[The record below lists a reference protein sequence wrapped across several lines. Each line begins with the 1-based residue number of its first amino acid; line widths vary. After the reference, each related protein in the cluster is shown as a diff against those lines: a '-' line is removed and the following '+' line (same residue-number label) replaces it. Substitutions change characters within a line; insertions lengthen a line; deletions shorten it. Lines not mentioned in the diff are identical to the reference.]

1 MRTLLGKTLE
11 ELKEIALELSLPA
24 FTAKQIAD
32 WLYKKRVTSI
42 DKMTNLSKSARE
54 RLSKEFV
61 IGIDQTLQVVTSQDG
76 TKKYLFK
83 PQSTAEQQST
93 AGQQSTAKRQ
103 STAGQQ
109 STAKQQSTAERQ
121 SAAEQQSTAGPQGC
135 ASGSIESVIIPD
147 NERKTICV
155 SSQVGCKMACTFC
168 MTGRQGFHGNLSVAS
183 ILSQF
188 IAVEESQELTNA
200 VFMGMGEP
208 LDNLE
213 NVMRAIEVLTADWGF
228 AWSPKRITLST
239 IGVTTQL
246 GGRGIV
252 WRGVEYKNVNPL
264 KFFLD
269 NCKVHLAVSLHN
281 PFFEER
287 LALMPAEKSFPLE
300 KTLKLIRE
308 YDFTGQ
314 RRVSF
319 EYTMF
324 NKVNDSKRHADRL
337 AQLLRGLECRVN
349 LIRFHSIP
357 DSPLESSPMQV
368 IEHFRERLQASGI
381 TATIRASRGEDI
393 LAACGMLSGK
403 GNNL

>member
-83 PQSTAEQQST
+83 PQSTAE
-93 AGQQSTAKRQ
+93 RQ

-109 STAKQQSTAERQ
+109 STAGRQSTAEQ
-121 SAAEQQSTAGPQGC
+121 PGC

-252 WRGVEYKNVNPL
+252 WKGVEYKNVNPL
-264 KFFLD
+264 KFFLN

>member
-76 TKKYLFK
+76 TRKYLFK
-83 PQSTAEQQST
+83 PQSAAEQQST

-103 STAGQQ
+103 STAG
-109 STAKQQSTAERQ
+109 RQ
-121 SAAEQQSTAGPQGC
+121 SAAERQSTAEQQGC

-183 ILSQF
+183 ILSQL

-281 PFFEER
+281 PFYEER
-287 LALMPAEKSFPLE
+287 LALMPAERTFPLE
-300 KTLKLIRE
+300 KSLKLIKE

>member
-1 MRTLLGKTLE
+1 MRTLLGKTLD

-76 TKKYLFK
+76 TRKYLFK
-83 PQSTAEQQST
+83 P
-93 AGQQSTAKRQ
+93 
-103 STAGQQ
+103 
-109 STAKQQSTAERQ
+109 Q
-121 SAAEQQSTAGPQGC
+121 SAAEQQSTAGPQSTAERQSTAGRQSAAERQSTAEQPGC

-168 MTGRQGFHGNLSVAS
+168 MTGRQGFHGNLTVAS

-252 WRGVEYKNVNPL
+252 WKGVEYKNVNPL

>member
-61 IGIDQTLQVVTSQDG
+61 IGIDQTMQVVTSQDG
-76 TKKYLFK
+76 TRKYLFK
-83 PQSTAEQQST
+83 PQSTAEQ
-93 AGQQSTAKRQ
+93 Q

-121 SAAEQQSTAGPQGC
+121 SAAEQQSTAEQPGC

-168 MTGRQGFHGNLSVAS
+168 MTGRQGFHGNLTVAS

-252 WRGVEYKNVNPL
+252 WKGVEYKNVNPL

-281 PFFEER
+281 PFYEER
-287 LALMPAEKSFPLE
+287 LALMPAERTFPLE
-300 KTLKLIRE
+300 KSLKLIKE

>member
-76 TKKYLFK
+76 TRKYLFK
-83 PQSTAEQQST
+83 PQSAAEQ
-93 AGQQSTAKRQ
+93 Q

-121 SAAEQQSTAGPQGC
+121 SAAERQSTAEQPGC

-147 NERKTICV
+147 NERRTICV

-168 MTGRQGFHGNLSVAS
+168 LTGRQGFHGNLSVAS

-252 WRGVEYKNVNPL
+252 WKGVEYKNVNPL

-281 PFFEER
+281 PFYEER
-287 LALMPAEKSFPLE
+287 LALMPAERTFPLE
-300 KTLKLIRE
+300 KSLKLIKE

>member
-76 TKKYLFK
+76 TRKYLFK
-83 PQSTAEQQST
+83 PQSAAEQQST
-93 AGQQSTAKRQ
+93 AERQ

-109 STAKQQSTAERQ
+109 STAGRQ
-121 SAAEQQSTAGPQGC
+121 SAAEQQSTAEQPGC

-155 SSQVGCKMACTFC
+155 SSQVGCKMACSFC

-252 WRGVEYKNVNPL
+252 WKGVEYKNVNPL

-281 PFFEER
+281 PFYEER
-287 LALMPAEKSFPLE
+287 LALMPAERTFPLE
-300 KTLKLIRE
+300 KSLKLIKE

>member
-83 PQSTAEQQST
+83 PLCT
-93 AGQQSTAKRQ
+93 AGP
-103 STAGQQ
+103 
-109 STAKQQSTAERQ
+109 QSTAERQ
-121 SAAEQQSTAGPQGC
+121 STAGRQSAAERQSTAEQPGC

-252 WRGVEYKNVNPL
+252 WKGVEYKNVNPL

-300 KTLKLIRE
+300 KTLKLIKE

>member
-1 MRTLLGKTLE
+1 MRTLLGKNLE

-93 AGQQSTAKRQ
+93 AGQQSTAKQQ
-103 STAGQQ
+103 STAG
-109 STAKQQSTAERQ
+109 RQ
-121 SAAEQQSTAGPQGC
+121 SAAERQSTAEQPGC

>member
-1 MRTLLGKTLE
+1 MRTLLGKTLD

-76 TKKYLFK
+76 TRKYLFK
-83 PQSTAEQQST
+83 PQSAAEQ
-93 AGQQSTAKRQ
+93 Q

-121 SAAEQQSTAGPQGC
+121 SATEQQSTAGPQGC

-168 MTGRQGFHGNLSVAS
+168 MTGRQGFHGNLTVAS

-252 WRGVEYKNVNPL
+252 WKGVEYKNVNPL

-281 PFFEER
+281 PFYEER
-287 LALMPAEKSFPLE
+287 LALMPAERTFPLE
-300 KTLKLIRE
+300 KSLKLIKE

>member
-54 RLSKEFV
+54 RLAKEFV
-61 IGIDQTLQVVTSQDG
+61 IGIDKTLQVVTSQDG

-83 PQSTAEQQST
+83 PQSTAEQ
-93 AGQQSTAKRQ
+93 Q

-252 WRGVEYKNVNPL
+252 WKGVEYKNVNPL

-281 PFFEER
+281 PFYEER
-287 LALMPAEKSFPLE
+287 LALMPAERTFPLE
-300 KTLKLIRE
+300 KSLKLIKE

>member
-42 DKMTNLSKSARE
+42 DNMTNLSKSARE

-83 PQSTAEQQST
+83 PLCT
-93 AGQQSTAKRQ
+93 AGPQPAIGDQR
-103 STAGQQ
+103 TAGP
-109 STAKQQSTAERQ
+109 QSTAERQ
-121 SAAEQQSTAGPQGC
+121 STTGQQSTAEQQGC

-168 MTGRQGFHGNLSVAS
+168 MTGRQGFHGNLTVAS

-252 WRGVEYKNVNPL
+252 WKGVEYKNVNPL

-281 PFFEER
+281 PFYEER
-287 LALMPAEKSFPLE
+287 LALMPAERTFPLE
-300 KTLKLIRE
+300 KSLKLIKE

>member
-76 TKKYLFK
+76 TRKYLFK
-83 PQSTAEQQST
+83 PQSAVEQ
-93 AGQQSTAKRQ
+93 Q

-168 MTGRQGFHGNLSVAS
+168 MTGRQGFHGNLTLAS

-252 WRGVEYKNVNPL
+252 WKGVEYKNVNPL

-287 LALMPAEKSFPLE
+287 LALMPAERTFPLE
-300 KTLKLIRE
+300 KSLKLIKE

>member
-93 AGQQSTAKRQ
+93 AGQQSTAK
-103 STAGQQ
+103 
-109 STAKQQSTAERQ
+109 QQSTAERQ
-121 SAAEQQSTAGPQGC
+121 SAAEQQSTAEQPGC

-168 MTGRQGFHGNLSVAS
+168 MTGRQGFHGNLTVAS

-252 WRGVEYKNVNPL
+252 WKGVEYKNVNPL

-287 LALMPAEKSFPLE
+287 LALMPAERTFPLE
-300 KTLKLIRE
+300 KSLKLIKE

>member
-83 PQSTAEQQST
+83 PLCTAGPQST
-93 AGQQSTAKRQ
+93 AG
-103 STAGQQ
+103 
-109 STAKQQSTAERQ
+109 RQ
-121 SAAEQQSTAGPQGC
+121 SAAEQQSIAEQPGR

-239 IGVTTQL
+239 IGVTRQL

-252 WRGVEYKNVNPL
+252 WKGVEYKNVNPL

>member
-76 TKKYLFK
+76 TRKYLFK
-83 PQSTAEQQST
+83 PQSAAE
-93 AGQQSTAKRQ
+93 RQ

-109 STAKQQSTAERQ
+109 STAGRQ
-121 SAAEQQSTAGPQGC
+121 SAAEQQSTAEQPGC

-252 WRGVEYKNVNPL
+252 WKGVEYKNVNPL

-281 PFFEER
+281 PFYEER
-287 LALMPAEKSFPLE
+287 LALMPAERTFPLE
-300 KTLKLIRE
+300 KSLKLIKE

>member
-1 MRTLLGKTLE
+1 MRTLLGKTLD

-76 TKKYLFK
+76 TRKYLFK
-83 PQSTAEQQST
+83 PQSAAEQ
-93 AGQQSTAKRQ
+93 Q

-109 STAKQQSTAERQ
+109 STAKQQSTAGRQ
-121 SAAEQQSTAGPQGC
+121 SAAEQQSTAEQPGC

-168 MTGRQGFHGNLSVAS
+168 MTGRQGFHGNLTVAS

>member
-83 PQSTAEQQST
+83 PLCTAGPQSTAE
-93 AGQQSTAKRQ
+93 RQ

-109 STAKQQSTAERQ
+109 STAGRQ
-121 SAAEQQSTAGPQGC
+121 SAAEQQSTAEQPGC

-252 WRGVEYKNVNPL
+252 WKGVEYKNVNPL

-300 KTLKLIRE
+300 KTLKLIKE

>member
-83 PQSTAEQQST
+83 PLCTAGRQSTAEQQST
-93 AGQQSTAKRQ
+93 T
-103 STAGQQ
+103 
-109 STAKQQSTAERQ
+109 ERQ
-121 SAAEQQSTAGPQGC
+121 SAAEQQSTAEQPGC

-252 WRGVEYKNVNPL
+252 WKGVEYKNVNPL

-403 GNNL
+403 GNNS

>member
-76 TKKYLFK
+76 TRKYLFK
-83 PQSTAEQQST
+83 P
-93 AGQQSTAKRQ
+93 
-103 STAGQQ
+103 
-109 STAKQQSTAERQ
+109 Q
-121 SAAEQQSTAGPQGC
+121 SAAEQQSTAGPQSTAERQSTAGRQSAAAQQSTAEQPGC

-168 MTGRQGFHGNLSVAS
+168 MTGRLGFHGNLSVAS

-252 WRGVEYKNVNPL
+252 WKGVEYKNVNPL

-281 PFFEER
+281 PFYEER
-287 LALMPAEKSFPLE
+287 LALMPAERTFPLE
-300 KTLKLIRE
+300 KSLKLIKE

>member
-76 TKKYLFK
+76 TRKYLFK
-83 PQSTAEQQST
+83 PQSAAEQQST
-93 AGQQSTAKRQ
+93 AGQQSTAERQ
-103 STAGQQ
+103 STAG
-109 STAKQQSTAERQ
+109 RQ
-121 SAAEQQSTAGPQGC
+121 SAAERQSTAGPQGC

-281 PFFEER
+281 PFYEER
-287 LALMPAEKSFPLE
+287 LALMPAERTFPLE
-300 KTLKLIRE
+300 KSLKLIKE

>member
-83 PQSTAEQQST
+83 PQSAAEQ
-93 AGQQSTAKRQ
+93 Q

-109 STAKQQSTAERQ
+109 STAKQQSTAGRQ
-121 SAAEQQSTAGPQGC
+121 SAAEQQSTAEQPGC

-252 WRGVEYKNVNPL
+252 WKGVEYKNVNPL

-281 PFFEER
+281 PFYEER
-287 LALMPAEKSFPLE
+287 FALMPAERTFPLE
-300 KTLKLIRE
+300 KSLKLIKE

>member
-76 TKKYLFK
+76 TRKYLFK
-83 PQSTAEQQST
+83 PQSAAEQQST
-93 AGQQSTAKRQ
+93 AGQQSTAERQ
-103 STAGQQ
+103 STAG
-109 STAKQQSTAERQ
+109 RQ
-121 SAAEQQSTAGPQGC
+121 SAAERQSTAEQQGC

-252 WRGVEYKNVNPL
+252 WKGVEYKNVNPL

>member
-83 PQSTAEQQST
+83 PQSAAEQ
-93 AGQQSTAKRQ
+93 Q

-109 STAKQQSTAERQ
+109 STAKQQSTAGRQ
-121 SAAEQQSTAGPQGC
+121 SAAEQQSIAEQPGR

-239 IGVTTQL
+239 IGVTRQL

-252 WRGVEYKNVNPL
+252 WKGVEYKNVNPL

>member
-83 PQSTAEQQST
+83 PLCTAGPQSTAE
-93 AGQQSTAKRQ
+93 RQ

-109 STAKQQSTAERQ
+109 STAGRQ
-121 SAAEQQSTAGPQGC
+121 SAAEQQSTAEQPGC

-147 NERKTICV
+147 NERRTICV

-213 NVMRAIEVLTADWGF
+213 NVMRAIEVFTADWGF

-252 WRGVEYKNVNPL
+252 WKGVEYKNVNPL

>member
-54 RLSKEFV
+54 RLSKELG

-76 TKKYLFK
+76 TRKYLFK
-83 PQSTAEQQST
+83 PQSAAEQ
-93 AGQQSTAKRQ
+93 Q

-121 SAAEQQSTAGPQGC
+121 SAAEQQSTAEQPGC

-252 WRGVEYKNVNPL
+252 WKGVEYKNVNPL

-281 PFFEER
+281 PFYEER
-287 LALMPAEKSFPLE
+287 LALMPAERTFPLE
-300 KTLKLIRE
+300 KSLKLIKE

>member
-76 TKKYLFK
+76 TRKYLFK
-83 PQSTAEQQST
+83 PQSAAEQQST

-103 STAGQQ
+103 STAERQ
-109 STAKQQSTAERQ
+109 SAAEQQSTAERQ
-121 SAAEQQSTAGPQGC
+121 SAAEQQSTAEQPGC

-252 WRGVEYKNVNPL
+252 WKGVEYKNVNPL

-281 PFFEER
+281 PFYEER
-287 LALMPAEKSFPLE
+287 LALMPAERTFPLE
-300 KTLKLIRE
+300 KSLKLIKE

>member
-61 IGIDQTLQVVTSQDG
+61 IGIDKTLQVVTSQDG

-83 PQSTAEQQST
+83 PLCTAGPQSTAE
-93 AGQQSTAKRQ
+93 RQ
-103 STAGQQ
+103 STAG
-109 STAKQQSTAERQ
+109 RQ

-252 WRGVEYKNVNPL
+252 WKGVEYKNVNPL

-281 PFFEER
+281 PFYEER
-287 LALMPAEKSFPLE
+287 LALMPAERTFPLE
-300 KTLKLIRE
+300 KSLKLIKE

>member
-1 MRTLLGKTLE
+1 MKTLLGKTLE

-76 TKKYLFK
+76 TRKYLFK
-83 PQSTAEQQST
+83 PQSAAEQ
-93 AGQQSTAKRQ
+93 Q

-109 STAKQQSTAERQ
+109 STAKQQSTAGRQ
-121 SAAEQQSTAGPQGC
+121 SAAERQSTAEQQGC

-147 NERKTICV
+147 NERRTICV